1 MNALAERRLR
11 NMNDLSVT
19 EILANGT
26 PNLYF
31 DARVST
37 ADEIVSY
44 LRGLVDQPFLIAW
57 CERNGGV

>member
-57 CERNGGV
+57 CERNVGV